1 MIGNILSN
9 TCDID
14 LVTKMCKE
22 FSLFNSK
29 KNNLIKNKQKI
40 WIDFFIKETCKWTA
54 GIWKGADTVN
64 HQGNANQNNN
74 ELSPHTC

>member
-1 MIGNILSN
+1 MIGNILSH

-40 WIDFFIKETCKWTA
+40 
-54 GIWKGADTVN
+54 
-64 HQGNANQNNN
+64 
-74 ELSPHTC
+74 